1 MKKYTPEQA
10 VEIIAN
16 IEQEQTTCV
25 SVMIGYAKLARTLKT
40 YLKLLLSDNLTETF
54 FDNYLDINFK
64 NQEK

>member
-16 IEQEQTTCV
+16 IEQEQTTGV
-25 SVMIGYAKLARTLKT
+25 SVMIGYAKTVGAIKA